1 MKKVDIGQT
10 VSILANIGVIAG
22 IIFLGVEIQQNNEAL
37 AVQARLDREDVFRQ
51 GVARR
56 FQTPEMVRAVA
67 KSNRGDPLTD
77 EESLILDWENHSVM
91 IDWMLVYMQVH
102 DGILEEETIPVELWR
117 IAFRDIWPRMSES
130 WVMNKRRYTP
140 EFVEWMEENIVGH

>member
-1 MKKVDIGQT
+1 MKKIDVGQL
-10 VSILANIGVIAG
+10 VGILANLGVIAG
-22 IIFLGVEIQQNNEAL
+22 IVFLAVEIQQNNEAL

-56 FQTPEMVRAVA
+56 FRSPEMVRAVA
-67 KSNRGDPLTD
+67 KSNRGDALTD
-77 EESLILDWENHSVM
+77 EELLLIDWENHTVM

-117 IAFRDIWPRMSES
+117 IAFRDI
-130 WVMNKRRYTP
+130 
-140 EFVEWMEENIVGH
+140 